1 MAVPHLLYL
10 QQALAMPIMMYM
22 YDRPAEQIQSEHS
35 FTASSLLTDLVAV
48 VDSGCGNTAAADC
61 DDFVVPA
68 ARPFSTD
75 SDRYKGT
82 ADL

>member
-10 QQALAMPIMMYM
+10 QQALAMPIMTYM

-35 FTASSLLTDLVAV
+35 YSASSLLTDLVAV
-48 VDSGCGNTAAADC
+48 EDSGRGNRAADS
-61 DDFVVPA
+61 DGFVVPA